1 MQIKTLPNQPSFI
14 EKLSTIESVNVASKP
29 SHLESSSIIAN
40 NHSKFISQLPQLL
53 LSMNSLQQLVT
64 NLLIPL
70 NLGTVKSAHSTPQ
83 PLQQLFNQL
92 LLPNNQATLMTWL
105 QHNTGHQTLATLL
118 QQLSQPSSLL
128 NQWLSQLSPE
138 QQQEFTALL
147 RLAGEQRGPENQR
160 SPDNNNIH
168 LQWVQDNGQTVLLQ
182 INNRSQKK
190 TNTVKNNNSQWIV
203 KSSLPIGAIDIMNV
217 IACWHQQ
224 QLSTRFECANQ
235 KLLHHI
241 ERVTPYLISRL
252 QLLGI
257 NNAPP
262 QYKLIPHQQQHQPTG
277 ASGLSIKV

>member
-1 MQIKTLPNQPSFI
+1 MQIKTLPNMPAFL
-14 EKLSTIESVNVASKP
+14 EKLSTIETVNVTSKP
-29 SHLESSSIIAN
+29 SHLESLPIIAT

-53 LSMNSLQQLVT
+53 LSMNSLQRLVT

-70 NLGTVKSAHSTPQ
+70 NLGTVKSPHSTPHV
-83 PLQQLFNQL
+83 LQQLFNQL
-92 LLPNNQATLMTWL
+92 LLPNNQATLITWL

-128 NQWLSQLSPE
+128 NQWLGQLGPE
-138 QQQEFTALL
+138 QQQEFSALL

-190 TNTVKNNNSQWIV
+190 TNAVKNNNSQWTV
-203 KSSLPIGAIDIMNV
+203 KLSLPIGAIDIMNV

-224 QLSTRFECANQ
+224 QLSTCFECSN
-235 KLLHHI
+235 KTLLHHI
-241 ERVTPYLISRL
+241 ERGTPYLISRL
-252 QLLGI
+252 QQLGI
-257 NNAPP
+257 NSTPP
-262 QYKLIPHQQQHQPTG
+262 QYKLAPPQQQHQPAV